1 MKKNTRY
8 LWIYT
13 AILFSFALILIV
25 FAYFTQNN
33 IVSETKQNQESNLNI
48 MQKSVTQL
56 TEENTTLKNDVNE
69 KDKLLEEQKQLIDA
83 YKLKETE
90 MILEKETDEKLVMA
104 YENYVSGNIT
114 EAKNMIS
121 TYDREKLTHIQQKIY
136 DIINK

>member
-33 IVSETKQNQESNLNI
+33 IVSETKQIQESNLNI